1 MVQKVEKIGCI
12 LIIGTILLTG
22 CGQKSS
28 SVEHQQFTKIDSLT
42 EKYLSYNDSI
52 LQAWNMM
59 INDDN
64 QKIKSMRHLVSM
76 LVETNEFNQEDLT
89 ILNERINQLFENRY
103 TPETLSE
110 VIIEEYDFASN
121 ALVTEVTS
129 LVQEYSKF
137 DEDENLQKIVEEITA
152 ADQRVEKYR
161 SEYDAVVQRYNQFL
175 KINEPAI
182 QDSENLDWKK
192 KVQFSY

>member
-110 VIIEEYDFASN
+110 ASIEEYDFASN